1 MDSSDSHRK
10 GPSVSA
16 ARVVILTL
24 LAMIA
29 FAANSLLCRL
39 ALRGTAIDAA
49 SFTSIRMIAGA
60 LTLPLIVRLEGGSIR
75 GAGNWPSALALFAYA
90 AGFSFA
96 YVSLP
101 ASTGALLLFGAVQ
114 MTMIGYGIRA
124 GERFTPRQWIG
135 LACAMAGLVGLLLPG
150 LSAPPPGGAAL
161 MIAAGIA
168 WGIYSL
174 RGKGSKNPTA
184 VTAGNFLRAAPF
196 ALALSAAVHTH
207 TAPDYTGILYAALS
221 GAVTSGI
228 GYAIWYAVLPAL
240 KAANAATVQLSV
252 PLIATLGAVVVLGEG
267 LTLRIVLASLAI
279 LGGIAMFVMQ
289 RRAAR
294 VGTAQASK
302 DS

>member
-1 MDSSDSHRK
+1 M
-10 GPSVSA
+10 V
-16 ARVVILTL
+16 
-24 LAMIA
+24 A

-49 SFTSIRMIAGA
+49 TFTSIRMIAGA
-60 LTLPLIVRLEGGSIR
+60 LTLAFIVRLEGGSIR

-90 AGFSFA
+90 TGFSFA

-114 MTMIGYGIRA
+114 MTMIGYGIRV

-135 LACAMAGLVGLLLPG
+135 SACAMAGLVGLLLPG
-150 LSAPPPGGAAL
+150 LSAPSPVGAAL

-184 VTAGNFLRAAPF
+184 VTAGNFLRATPF
-196 ALALSAAVHTH
+196 ALALSAAMHAHV
-207 TAPDYTGILYAALS
+207 ALDYSGILYAALS
-221 GAVTSGI
+221 GAVMSGI

-240 KAANAATVQLSV
+240 KTANAATVQLSV
-252 PLIATLGAVVVLGEG
+252 PLIATFGAVAFLGED
-267 LTLRIVLASLAI
+267 LTPRIMLASLAI
-279 LGGIAMFVMQ
+279 LGGIAIVVMQ

-294 VGTAQASK
+294 LGAPQGSK
-302 DS
+302 HP